1 MPKKRIIFSP
11 QRSPKEERPLASFQ
25 AEVSGNPYQ
34 PLSSLAEAKQHNDGV
49 LILQGDDGG
58 QIYVVARATQV
69 KCSVEML
76 EQLLIDLDAIA
87 WPGND
92 ANSRRIYYER
102 RPIGSAV
109 AGGMGGGFVS
119 ETPWVHEKFV
129 KLAPTVLAV
138 LRGERTRIQ

>member
-1 MPKKRIIFSP
+1 MQSH
-11 QRSPKEERPLASFQ
+11 PL
-25 AEVSGNPYQ
+25 V
-34 PLSSLAEAKQHNDGV
+34 PLLCLFDALLFLCV
-49 LILQGDDGG
+49 LHTFALLQGDDGG

-87 WPGND
+87 WAGND

-102 RPIGSAV
+102 RPIGSTV

-119 ETPWVHEKFV
+119 QTPWVHEKFV
-129 KLAPTVLAV
+129 KLAPAVLAV